1 MLKTLRIGH
10 FRVFVLTSPY
20 YLTHVLELYI
30 VFRFDGRCG
39 HFLALVVNLLERMFK
54 FSGEV
59 LVEEDFAVVGLV
71 WNFPLV
77 VDH

>member
-1 MLKTLRIGH
+1 
-10 FRVFVLTSPY
+10 
-20 YLTHVLELYI
+20 
-30 VFRFDGRCG
+30 
-39 HFLALVVNLLERMFK
+39 MFK